1 MEAKDT
7 LKMPWRAVTQK
18 EWHEEM
24 PCTRWWNYKR
34 EKWEYFFS
42 KRDLKIFVEKKI
54 KELARELGISYQDFE
69 RIFKE
74 ENTPFYKYEE
84 NFKDSIEFNVES
96 NFMLNIQKLLII
108 PDVTHKNDLAKI
120 TAIFHSLTEEEKIL
134 FLIDIGEISIKIEK
148 KE

>member
-7 LKMPWRAVTQK
+7 LKMPWRAVSEK
-18 EWHEEM
+18 EWVEEM
-24 PCTRWWNYKR
+24 IFTRQWNYTQ

-42 KRDLKIFVEKKI
+42 KRDLEIFVEKKI

-74 ENTPFYKYEE
+74 ENTPFYEFEKD
-84 NFKDSIEFNVES
+84 FKDSIKFNLKGDS
-96 NFMLNIQKLLII
+96 MANLKKLLII
-108 PDVTHKNDLAKI
+108 PDVTHNNNLAKM
-120 TAIFHSLTEEEKIL
+120 TKIFHSLSEEEKLL
-134 FLIDIGEISIKIEK
+134 FLIDIGQISIKIEK

>member
-7 LKMPWRAVTQK
+7 LKMPWRAVSEE
-18 EWHEEM
+18 EWDEEM
-24 PCTRWWNYKR
+24 IYTSYWNHK
-34 EKWEYFFS
+34 KAKKEYFFS

-54 KELARELGISYQDFE
+54 KDLARELGISYQDLE
-69 RIFKE
+69 RIFKQ
-74 ENTPFYKYEE
+74 ENTPFYEFTKD
-84 NFKDSIEFNVES
+84 FKDSREFNIEG
-96 NFMLNIQKLLII
+96 NFMANIKRLLII
-108 PDVTHKNDLAKI
+108 PDVTHNNLVKI